1 MIKIKTKI
9 CVLDILQIFKIF
21 ADTLYIKGNLT
32 ANILGEKET

>member
-9 CVLDILQIFKIF
+9 CVLNIPQIKKKT

-32 ANILGEKET
+32 LNILGE